1 MQKDNLIKITD
12 LRHELH
18 MHPEL
23 SMEEKETAERLRSFL
38 RNNTGFKVIDRGS
51 WFYALK
57 EGKGSGLKIAFRAD
71 MDALPIPEDD
81 ALSYHSR
88 NAGVSHKC
96 GHDGHCAAL
105 CGLALEL
112 DKTETAP
119 DIYLIFQ
126 PGEEIGRGAVFCRD
140 LLRQEGI
147 SRIYAFHNL
156 SGYPEGSVVFR
167 EGLTQPASEGLRIRF
182 EGRTSHASAPEEG
195 RNPAGTVARTILRAE
210 ELTGDRT
217 DGMLLCTVT
226 GIRLGTGD
234 FGISPGDAELCM
246 TLRAE
251 KESRMKQVEE
261 QIRRF
266 AEEEAERCGIR
277 TSCSIHDY
285 FPETRN
291 HCECVRTVVSAAR
304 ELGLQVIPMKDMWR
318 ASEDFGWYLKEC
330 PGAIIYIGSGEDHPP
345 LHTTGYDFNDKILE
359 TAVNLFRALAE
370 GYFTSELK

>member
-1 MQKDNLIKITD
+1 MQKDNLKKITD

-57 EGKGSGLKIAFRAD
+57 EGKSGGRKIAFRAD
-71 MDALPIPEDD
+71 MDALPIAEDD
-81 ALSYHSR
+81 TLSYHSR

-112 DKTETAP
+112 DKIETAA

-126 PGEEIGRGAVFCRD
+126 PGEETGSGAVFCRE
-140 LLRQEGI
+140 LLGQEGI
-147 SRIYAFHNL
+147 SRIYAFHNM
-156 SGYPEGSVVFR
+156 SGYPEGSVVYR
-167 EGLTQPASEGLRIRF
+167 EGLAHPASEGLRIRF
-182 EGRTSHASAPEEG
+182 EGKTSHASAPEEG
-195 RNPAGTVARTILRAE
+195 RNPSRTVARTILRAE
-210 ELTGDRT
+210 ELTGDQS

-251 KESRMKQVEE
+251 KESRMKLVEE
-261 QIRRF
+261 QIRRA

-291 HCECVRTVVSAAR
+291 HGECLMTAVSAAR

-318 ASEDFGWYLKEC
+318 GSEDFGWYLKEC
-330 PGAIIYIGSGEDHPP
+330 PGAIIYVGSGEDHPP
-345 LHTTGYDFNDKILE
+345 LHTCDYDFNDGILE
-359 TAVNLFRALAE
+359 TAVDLFRAIAGKE
-370 GYFTSELK
+370 AI